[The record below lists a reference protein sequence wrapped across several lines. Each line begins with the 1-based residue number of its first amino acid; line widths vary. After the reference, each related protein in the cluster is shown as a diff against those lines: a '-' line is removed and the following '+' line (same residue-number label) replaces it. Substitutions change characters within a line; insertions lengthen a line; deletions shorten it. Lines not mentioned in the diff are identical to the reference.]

1 LAIHIDILAILSH
14 FTKYMIWKYGLQ
26 IVYE

>member
-14 FTKYMIWKYGLQ
+14 FAKYMIWKYGLHT
-26 IVYE
+26 VYE